1 MTDYFDICG
10 TPIKYSEIKSFRLVQ
25 REYIYRPT
33 YMETEKQSFLRNKKY
48 NFFGMQP
55 YAAIYD
61 ENEKHSALKE
71 YKAKDFKESVGKDL
85 IEGVITTI
93 GDKWHIKAITSR
105 KYICVNQ
112 AGRKFTTYLEDI
124 PALLMRQDG
133 KASDIHKNDELYT
146 LLGEPIAPAINIVY
160 ALQITAKETYVF
172 FGNDIHSNTFLHYLE
187 DKTNAP
193 YLQNAIVKIKDADGT
208 LHTEV
213 IRKHLPGDRSFYGYT
228 PREGKFYRTALKKGL
243 EIKVEELGMGRLQ
256 LMDLKQL
263 HDIGMEM
270 FKEDPLATLCDN
282 PNCRFCRK
290 YTKL

>member
-33 YMETEKQSFLRNKKY
+33 YMEGEKQLFSRNRKY

-71 YKAKDFKESVGKDL
+71 YKTKDFKESVGKDF

-105 KYICVNQ
+105 KYVCVNQ

-133 KASDIHKNDELYT
+133 KASDIPELRRQT
-146 LLGEPIAPAINIVY
+146 
-160 ALQITAKETYVF
+160 
-172 FGNDIHSNTFLHYLE
+172 
-187 DKTNAP
+187 
-193 YLQNAIVKIKDADGT
+193 
-208 LHTEV
+208 
-213 IRKHLPGDRSFYGYT
+213 RR
-228 PREGKFYRTALKKGL
+228 
-243 EIKVEELGMGRLQ
+243 
-256 LMDLKQL
+256 
-263 HDIGMEM
+263 
-270 FKEDPLATLCDN
+270 
-282 PNCRFCRK
+282 
-290 YTKL
+290 

>member
-33 YMETEKQSFLRNKKY
+33 YMESEKQSFLRNKKY

-61 ENEKHSALKE
+61 ENEKHSSLKE
-71 YKAKDFKESVGKDL
+71 YKAKDFKESVGKDF

-133 KASDIHKNDELYT
+133 KASDIHKNDELYP

-160 ALQITAKETYVF
+160 ALQIIAKENYVF
-172 FGNDIHSNTFLHYLE
+172 FGNDIHLHDVGAEYERLKFELNTYNE
-187 DKTNAP
+187 EIKTAKS
-193 YLQNAIVKIKDADGT
+193 LKSKIS
-208 LHTEV
+208 
-213 IRKHLPGDRSFYGYT
+213 LP
-228 PREGKFYRTALKKGL
+228 KFPDIKLKKEKTKEL
-243 EIKVEELGMGRLQ
+243 PENASIQNELAEIKAKFSNGEIAEEEYQELINQ
-256 LMDLKQL
+256 V
-263 HDIGMEM
+263 ME
-270 FKEDPLATLCDN
+270 TI
-282 PNCRFCRK
+282 
-290 YTKL
+290 

>member
-33 YMETEKQSFLRNKKY
+33 YMEGEKQLFSRNRKY

-71 YKAKDFKESVGKDL
+71 YKTKDFKESVGKDF

-105 KYICVNQ
+105 KYVCVNQ

-133 KASDIHKNDELYT
+133 KASDIHKNDELYP
-146 LLGEPIAPAINIVY
+146 LLGEPIAPAINIVH

-172 FGNDIHSNTFLHYLE
+172 FGNDIHLHDVGAEYERLKAE
-187 DKTNAP
+187 LNQYNEERKVSKSLKPKISIPKFPELKFKKDKPKELPEEASA
-193 YLQNAIVKIKDADGT
+193 QNKLA
-208 LHTEV
+208 
-213 IRKHLPGDRSFYGYT
+213 
-228 PREGKFYRTALKKGL
+228 
-243 EIKVEELGMGRLQ
+243 EIKAKFSNGEITEEEYQELINQ
-256 LMDLKQL
+256 V
-263 HDIGMEM
+263 ME
-270 FKEDPLATLCDN
+270 TI
-282 PNCRFCRK
+282 
-290 YTKL
+290 